1 MRELHTDLSPT
12 PILLVA
18 VGALLVGSIA
28 WTAEEGTKV
37 AKSEDMGYF
46 AYGGSTVIVL
56 FPADMNV
63 SFDEDIAGWSKQ
75 GLETIVK
82 VGMGV
87 ANAGGAQS

>member
-1 MRELHTDLSPT
+1 M
-12 PILLVA
+12 
-18 VGALLVGSIA
+18 
-28 WTAEEGTKV
+28 
-37 AKSEDMGYF
+37 
-46 AYGGSTVIVL
+46 L